1 MMDHQ
6 QIRAQVAATGADP
19 DAIAKDAES
28 RLPERAESR
37 VPGQVALTQS
47 TQKSML
53 DAYQVARGFGSTY
66 IDPEHVFIAFVLNQ
80 DSYAGQLLARAG
92 VTPQSLQQAAA
103 EAAESGETLGES
115 QAEAGE
121 E

>member
-1 MMDHQ
+1 
-6 QIRAQVAATGADP
+6 
-19 DAIAKDAES
+19 
-28 RLPERAESR
+28 
-37 VPGQVALTQS
+37 
-47 TQKSML
+47 KSML

-121 E
+121 ESATPMLDLYGHDLTAEAAEGRLDPVIGRDKE